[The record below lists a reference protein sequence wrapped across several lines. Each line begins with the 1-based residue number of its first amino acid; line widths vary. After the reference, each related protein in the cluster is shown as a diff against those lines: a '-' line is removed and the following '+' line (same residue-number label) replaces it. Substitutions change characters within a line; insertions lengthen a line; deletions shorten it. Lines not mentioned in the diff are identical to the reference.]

1 MSATNRKNGKTALIL
16 LVLAGGMVGL
26 SFASVP
32 LYQLFCQ
39 VTGYGGTTVTATIKP
54 TEVITVNAPVIT
66 VLFDSNVD
74 SALPWSFTPDQK
86 RIKVR
91 IGEESLATYT
101 VKNWGNREIIG
112 NATFNVTP
120 HKAGQ
125 YFQKIECFCFTEQK
139 LVPGQEI
146 SMPISFFVDPEIL
159 KDSSAM
165 DVRNITLSYTFYRA
179 PADEEMQNKSD
190 KTANRHTIK
199 KASKI

>member
-1 MSATNRKNGKTALIL
+1 MSTANRKNGKTALIL
-16 LVLAGGMVGL
+16 FVLAGGMVGL
-26 SFASVP
+26 AFASVP

-39 VTGYGGTTVTATIKP
+39 VTGYGGTTVIATIKP
-54 TEVITVNAPVIT
+54 TETVTVDAPVIT

-86 RIKVR
+86 KIKVR

-101 VKNWGNREIIG
+101 AKNWGNREIIG

-120 HKAGQ
+120 HKVGQ

-146 SMPISFFVDPEIL
+146 SMPVSFFVDPQIL

-179 PADEEMQNKSD
+179 PADEEMQNKSE
-190 KTANRHTIK
+190 KMTNWLTIK

>member
-1 MSATNRKNGKTALIL
+1 MSTANRKNGKTALIL
-16 LVLAGGMVGL
+16 FVLAGGMVGL

-32 LYQLFCQ
+32 LYQLFCK

-54 TEVITVNAPVIT
+54 TEIVTADAPVIT

-101 VKNWGNREIIG
+101 AKNWGNREIIG

-146 SMPISFFVDPEIL
+146 SMPVSFFVDPEIL

-190 KTANRHTIK
+190 KTANWLTIK

>member
-1 MSATNRKNGKTALIL
+1 MSTANRKNGKTALIL
-16 LVLAGGMVGL
+16 FVLAGGMVGL
-26 SFASVP
+26 AFASVP

-39 VTGYGGTTVTATIKP
+39 VTGYGGTTVAATIKP
-54 TEVITVNAPVIT
+54 TEIVTADTPVIT

-74 SALPWSFTPDQK
+74 STLPWSFTPDQK
-86 RIKVR
+86 EIKVR

-101 VKNWGNREIIG
+101 AKNWGNRDIIG

-146 SMPISFFVDPEIL
+146 SMPVSFFVDPEIL

-190 KTANRHTIK
+190 KMANWLTIK

>member
-1 MSATNRKNGKTALIL
+1 MSTANRKNGKTALIL
-16 LVLAGGMVGL
+16 FVLAGGMVGL
-26 SFASVP
+26 AFASVP

-39 VTGYGGTTVTATIKP
+39 VTGYGGTIVTATIKP
-54 TEVITVNAPVIT
+54 TETVTVDAPVIT
-66 VLFDSNVD
+66 ILFDSNVD
-74 SALPWSFTPDQK
+74 STLPWSFAPDQK
-86 RIKVR
+86 KIKVR

-101 VKNWGNREIIG
+101 AKNWGNREIIG

-120 HKAGQ
+120 HKVGQ

-146 SMPISFFVDPEIL
+146 SMPVSFFVDPQIL

-179 PADEEMQNKSD
+179 PADEEMQNKSE
-190 KTANRHTIK
+190 KTANWLTIK

>member
-1 MSATNRKNGKTALIL
+1 MSTANRKNGKTALIL
-16 LVLAGGMVGL
+16 FVLAGGMVGL
-26 SFASVP
+26 AFASVP

-54 TEVITVNAPVIT
+54 TETVTVDAPVIT

-86 RIKVR
+86 KIKVR

-101 VKNWGNREIIG
+101 AKNWGNREIIG

-120 HKAGQ
+120 HKVGQ

-139 LVPGQEI
+139 LVPGQEV
-146 SMPISFFVDPEIL
+146 SMPVLFFVDPEIL

-190 KTANRHTIK
+190 KTANWLTIK
-199 KASKI
+199 KALKI

>member
-1 MSATNRKNGKTALIL
+1 MSTSNRKNVNTAVTLFA
-16 LVLAGGMVGL
+16 LAGAMVGL

-54 TEVITVNAPVIT
+54 TEAVAADAPVIT

-74 SALPWSFTPDQK
+74 TALPWSFTPDQNK
-86 RIKVR
+86 IKVR
-91 IGEESLATYT
+91 LGEESLATYT
-101 VKNWGNREIIG
+101 VKNLGNSDIIG

-146 SMPISFFVDPEIL
+146 SMPVSFFVDPEIL
-159 KDSSAM
+159 EDSSAM
-165 DVRNITLSYTFYRA
+165 DVRDITLSYTFFRA
-179 PADEEMQNKSD
+179 PLDQKTQNKTD
-190 KTANRHTIK
+190 KIAKRRTMIK
-199 KASKI
+199 APKI

>member
-1 MSATNRKNGKTALIL
+1 MSTANRKNGKTALIL
-16 LVLAGGMVGL
+16 FVLAGGMVGL
-26 SFASVP
+26 AFASVP

-54 TEVITVNAPVIT
+54 TETVTVDAPVIT

-74 SALPWSFTPDQK
+74 STLPWSFAPDQK
-86 RIKVR
+86 KIKVR

-101 VKNWGNREIIG
+101 AKNWGNREIIG
-112 NATFNVTP
+112 NATFHVTP

-146 SMPISFFVDPEIL
+146 SMPVSFFVDPEIL

-179 PADEEMQNKSD
+179 PADEEMQNKSE
-190 KTANRHTIK
+190 KTANWLTIK

>member
-1 MSATNRKNGKTALIL
+1 MSTANRKNGKTALIL
-16 LVLAGGMVGL
+16 FVLAGGMVGL

-39 VTGYGGTTVTATIKP
+39 VTGYGGTTVAATIKP
-54 TEVITVNAPVIT
+54 TEPVTEDAPVIT

-74 SALPWSFTPDQK
+74 STLPWSFTPDQK
-86 RIKVR
+86 EIKVR

-101 VKNWGNREIIG
+101 AKNWGNREIIG

-146 SMPISFFVDPEIL
+146 SMPVSFFVDPEIL

-190 KTANRHTIK
+190 KMANWLTIK